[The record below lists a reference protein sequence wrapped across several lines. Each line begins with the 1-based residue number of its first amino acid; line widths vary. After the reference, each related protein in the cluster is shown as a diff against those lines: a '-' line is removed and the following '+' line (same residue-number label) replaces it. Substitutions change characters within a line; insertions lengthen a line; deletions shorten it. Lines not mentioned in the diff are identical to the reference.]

1 MFLAYLH
8 VYLLWVEHCLV
19 VLHLSGSSSVS
30 DSALQR
36 ACYVVRFLLAD
47 HSGVREW
54 FYKLSG
60 RLAVIGV
67 NEQTTNI
74 PEHSW
79 LPDSSNSRTRGL
91 GATEGIPISTA
102 GEENLLCITAI
113 DRYRNEDIFLH
124 EVAHGIHVLGARF
137 AIPGWEDRLQALYNQ
152 SLAAGRWYRTYA
164 ISNYAEYFVSWF

>member
-1 MFLAYLH
+1 MAILNLP
-8 VYLLWVEHCLV
+8 
-19 VLHLSGSSSVS
+19 GSSSVS

-102 GEENLLCITAI
+102 GEENLLCITTI

-124 EVAHGIHVLGARF
+124 EVAHGIHTLGARF
-137 AIPGWEDRLQALYNQ
+137 AIPGWEDRLQDLYNQ

-164 ISNYAEYFVSWF
+164 ISNYAEYFVSCFWIENLTRVLIFPLIY